1 MKVFISW
8 SGEVS
13 HKVAK
18 VFRDWLPYVIQCVNP
33 YVSSEDIDKGSRWS
47 TDIAA
52 ELEESAYGILCVTR
66 DNLEAPWLNFEAGAL
81 GKSVDKSRVSP
92 FLFRVKRSEVNGPVL
107 QFQSTIQER
116 EELFKLV
123 KSINAA
129 CGDDSLDESRLE
141 KVFEV
146 WWPELEVGLSNID
159 GEDVEVRP
167 VHAGTTETSDIERL
181 ANVMEEVLEL
191 SRTNQKLLRDP
202 EALLPMEY
210 FEYIFD
216 KSTSA
221 HRKRRLSDDFSTAAI
236 EDIIRFYRDVVR
248 FAINMRIEMEES
260 DVRLDELYALIRRMD
275 GQIRHVARAIGRRLP
290 RDLLDDPEIGL

>member
-18 VFRDWLPYVIQCVNP
+18 VFRDWLPSVIQCVNP

-116 EELFKLV
+116 EDLFKLV

-275 GQIRHVARAIGRRLP
+275 GPIRHVARAIGRRLP